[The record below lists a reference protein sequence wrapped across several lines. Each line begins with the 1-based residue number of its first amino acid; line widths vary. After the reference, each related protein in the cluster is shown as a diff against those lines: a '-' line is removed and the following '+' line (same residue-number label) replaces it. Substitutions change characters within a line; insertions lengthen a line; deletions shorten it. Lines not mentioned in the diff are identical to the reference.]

1 MRVIP
6 FGKPIIGDEEKGAVQ
21 GVLSGTVLVHGP
33 KALDFE
39 REFALLTKAPF
50 AVAVSSCTAAMHL
63 FYFNLGLKKGDE
75 VIVPAQTHTSTAH
88 AVEVMGAK
96 PVFVDADEQTGNI
109 DIDQIEDS
117 ITERTRAISV
127 VHFLGMPVDMK
138 RVTAISHKHG
148 IPVLEDCA
156 LATGSKLDGI
166 HAGLFGECG
175 CFSFYPV
182 KHITTGEG
190 GMLITKNEMIA
201 RQISSKKAFGIDR
214 HHGERALPGVY
225 DVETLGLNY
234 RMSEIQAAIGIEQLK
249 RVEGFLRIRKENYDE
264 LAKGLSEL
272 DEIDLLD
279 SSHDSFESSYYCLSI
294 ILKDKIA
301 GKRASIVSYLK
312 ENGIGTSVYYPK
324 PVPHMQYYSAKY
336 GYDQESFP
344 RAARISYSSIALP
357 VGPHLNIDDMQ
368 YMVDGVKKAL
378 REVM

>member
-1 MRVIP
+1 VRVIP

>member
-1 MRVIP
+1 
-6 FGKPIIGDEEKGAVQ
+6 
-21 GVLSGTVLVHGP
+21 
-33 KALDFE
+33 
-39 REFALLTKAPF
+39 
-50 AVAVSSCTAAMHL
+50 
-63 FYFNLGLKKGDE
+63 
-75 VIVPAQTHTSTAH
+75 
-88 AVEVMGAK
+88 
-96 PVFVDADEQTGNI
+96 
-109 DIDQIEDS
+109 
-117 ITERTRAISV
+117 
-127 VHFLGMPVDMK
+127 
-138 RVTAISHKHG
+138 
-148 IPVLEDCA
+148 
-156 LATGSKLDGI
+156 
-166 HAGLFGECG
+166 
-175 CFSFYPV
+175 V